1 MYKKFILIFIL
12 ASLVGCAGTMNGM
25 IRNSGDRISIKYE
38 QGISHDNLEVTLP
51 DGEIFKGK
59 VVMAG
64 SSTSFV
70 HGNNSSFAVVE
81 TYTGNVVGVLFGDRG
96 HTMRCK
102 FQYADSGG
110 LTSVGGVGLCETS
123 NNRVIDV
130 QW

>member
-25 IRNSGDRISIKYE
+25 IRSSGDRISIKYE
-38 QGISHDNLEVTLP
+38 QGISHDSLEVTLP

-59 VVMAG
+59 VVMVG

-110 LTSVGGVGLCETS
+110 LTSAGGIGLCETS
-123 NNRVIDV
+123 DNRVIDV